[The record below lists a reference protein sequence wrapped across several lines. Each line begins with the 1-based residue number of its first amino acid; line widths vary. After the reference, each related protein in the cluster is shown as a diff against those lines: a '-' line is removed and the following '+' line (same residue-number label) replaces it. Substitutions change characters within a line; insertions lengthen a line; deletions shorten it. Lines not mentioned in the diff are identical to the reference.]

1 MFLDVTA
8 AMLDFTKD
16 TDWYIAPHYFVR
28 KLNETDD
35 GLIHSFIHDYR
46 ENYLDSEQ
54 MLSPVVELLSSLK
67 QDGSNLGTIFTAGV
81 IDRRN
86 TQLMGLICIKP
97 HENNSCAELNL
108 VLSARRLSLA
118 VMNELLMWIIDHT
131 FYGLHFDE
139 LQLCIDK
146 RCANLVTA
154 LSKLKLACFEQLSP
168 ATFLSH
174 PVGVYSKIYHLNE
187 RQWLNDQASGV
198 AQFNPQE
205 ADKYIQEVVRPYFQT
220 CAAAPMYAFIMDF
233 RYETV
238 MATNK
243 TAYSVGLTHWDETIG
258 TSYKYYSRLDLAT
271 WYFGKRYNHKTAT
284 AIHHY
289 ARKIFR
295 IQQYVFKT
303 GYPASFIDSL
313 PYDKGIQSYLVTYIP
328 VFNSSGIVI
337 AIQSVAFD
345 YRLAGYHEYI
355 QNILEQKKVA
365 VNISKIKLSKREDE
379 VLFLLTCGIT
389 QEKIGEILDIK
400 RDTVATIIKNQ
411 LCVKFSLPEVNTKLL
426 VETALSYGF
435 PFSIP
440 ESLWCP
446 SVIIL
451 ETKLSN
457 WILQYS

>member
-1 MFLDVTA
+1 
-8 AMLDFTKD
+8 MLDFTKD

-28 KLNETDD
+28 KLNAVDH
-35 GLIHSFIHDYR
+35 GLINSFMHDYH

-54 MLSPVVELLSSLK
+54 AISKVTELLSSVK
-67 QDGSNLGTIFTAGV
+67 DDGTNLGKIFTAGL
-81 IDRRN
+81 IDKRN
-86 TQLMGLICIKP
+86 AQLMGLICIKP
-97 HENNSCAELNL
+97 HQNNSCAELKL
-108 VLSARRLSLA
+108 FLPARGLSLA
-118 VMNELLMWIIDHT
+118 VMNELLMWVIDHT
-131 FYGLHFDE
+131 FYALHFNE
-139 LQLCIDK
+139 LQLWIDK
-146 RCANLVTA
+146 RCVNLVTA
-154 LSKLKLACFEQLSP
+154 LHKLKLECFEQLSP
-168 ATFLSH
+168 VVFFSNPAGIHS
-174 PVGVYSKIYHLNE
+174 SIYHLNE
-187 RQWLNDQASGV
+187 RQWLNDTASGV
-198 AQFNPQE
+198 VQFNHQE
-205 ADKYIQEVVRPYFQT
+205 ADQYIQEVVRPYFQT
-220 CAAAPMYAFIMDF
+220 CAAAPMYAFVMDF

-243 TAYSVGLTHWDETIG
+243 TAHSVGLTHWDETIG
-258 TSYKYYSRLDLAT
+258 TSYKYYSRLDLVT
-271 WYFGKRYNHKTAT
+271 WYFGKRYNPKTAT

-303 GYPASFIDSL
+303 GHPASFIDSL

-328 VFNSSGIVI
+328 VFNASGIVI

-355 QNILEQKKVA
+355 QNILEQKKFV
-365 VNISKIKLSKREDE
+365 VNISKLKLSKREDE
-379 VLFLLTCGIT
+379 VLFLLTCGMT
-389 QEKIGEILDIK
+389 QEKIGEILEIK
-400 RDTVATIIKNQ
+400 RDTVATIIKHQ

-446 SVIIL
+446 SVVIL
-451 ETKLSN
+451 EEKLSN

>member
-1 MFLDVTA
+1 
-8 AMLDFTKD
+8 MLDFTKD
-16 TDWYIAPHYFVR
+16 TDWYIATHHFVR
-28 KLNETDD
+28 KLNAADN
-35 GLIHSFIHDYR
+35 GLINSFMHDYR

-54 MLSPVVELLSSLK
+54 MISKVTESLSSVK
-67 QDGSNLGTIFTAGV
+67 EDETNLGKIFTAGL
-81 IDRRN
+81 IDKRN

-108 VLSARRLSLA
+108 FLSARRLASS
-118 VMNELLMWIIDHT
+118 VISELLMWIIDHT
-131 FYGLHFDE
+131 FYSLHFDE
-139 LQLCIDK
+139 LHLCIDK
-146 RCANLVTA
+146 RCTNLVTA
-154 LSKLKLACFEQLSP
+154 LSKLKLECFEQLSP
-168 ATFLSH
+168 AVFFSN
-174 PVGVYSKIYHLNE
+174 PAGIYSQNYHLNE
-187 RQWLNDQASGV
+187 GQWLNDKVSGV
-198 AQFNPQE
+198 VQFNHQE
-205 ADKYIQEVVRPYFQT
+205 ADQYIQEVVGSYFKT
-220 CAAAPMYAFIMDF
+220 CIAAPMYAIIVDF

-243 TAYSVGLTHWDETIG
+243 TAHSVGLTHWDETIG

-271 WYFGKRYNHKTAT
+271 WYFGKRYNPKTAT

-303 GYPASFIDSL
+303 GHPASFIDSL

-328 VFNSSGIVI
+328 VFNASGIVI
-337 AIQSVAFD
+337 AIQSIAFD

-355 QNILEQKKVA
+355 QNILEQKKFV

-389 QEKIGEILDIK
+389 QEKIGEILEIK
-400 RDTVATIIKNQ
+400 RDTVATIIKHQ

-451 ETKLSN
+451 EEKLSN
-457 WILQYS
+457 WILQYN